1 MNLDRYEK
9 IDGWHALE
17 RLKNNERVTRE
28 VDGMFFE
35 FERTADSVFETITG
49 EKDFDISDIVL
60 NEFLES
66 NWYIPKPF
74 DVRQEMFDRPN
85 EWVGAF
91 KQGEYWFKVGFDR
104 TEYCAVLTALTYDV
118 KVDVSLDKV
127 HTVCSDRFEKC
138 IPIEDVPEEATL

>member
-9 IDGWHALE
+9 IDGREALKKLADGE
-17 RLKNNERVTRE
+17 TVYGRDSAEWAINENDE
-28 VDGMFFE
+28 VIYKSIFG
-35 FERTADSVFETITG
+35 TCVSGTNLN
-49 EKDFDISDIVL
+49 DFVRHKHL
-60 NEFLES
+60 FVK
-66 NWYIPKPF
+66 KPF
-74 DVRQEMFDRPN
+74 DVRQAMLDRPN

-138 IPIEDVPEEATL
+138 IPIEDVPEEATR